1 MPQCQR
7 VFVCVDSLSEGCYP
21 HKPLHSGGCQPL
33 SSTESSDMAVIP
45 MVIEQ
50 TGRGERAYDIFS
62 RLLKERIIFIG
73 SGVDDAEANLI
84 VAQLLFLASE
94 DPKKDISLYINSPG
108 GLITAGLAIYDTMQ
122 HVPCDVATLC
132 VGQAYS
138 MSAILLAGG
147 TKGKRHA
154 LPHSRVMLHQPWG
167 GVGGQ
172 ASDVEIHAREIM
184 DWRNRLNQI
193 LVHCSGK
200 DLETIENVTER
211 DYFLS
216 ADEACDFGLIDAILA
231 TAHDATDSSSA

>member
-1 MPQCQR
+1 
-7 VFVCVDSLSEGCYP
+7 
-21 HKPLHSGGCQPL
+21 
-33 SSTESSDMAVIP
+33 MAVIP

-62 RLLKERIIFIG
+62 RLLKERIVFIG
-73 SGVDDAEANLI
+73 SVVDDAEANLI

-108 GLITAGLAIYDTMQ
+108 GYINAGLAIYDTIQ
-122 HVPCDVATLC
+122 HIPCDVATLC

-147 TKGKRHA
+147 SAGKRHA

-167 GVGGQ
+167 GIGGQ

-184 DWRNRLNQI
+184 AWRRRLNQI
-193 LVHCSGK
+193 LVDHTGK
-200 DLETIENVTER
+200 DVETVDHVTER

-216 ADEACDFGLIDAILA
+216 ADEARDFGLIDGIFA
-231 TAHDATDSSSA
+231 SAAQSEAEE